1 MSADLVVFA
10 EQEQGIPHRVALELC
25 TGARGLAAELGGQ
38 AVAIAFGPGA
48 RDAAAAL
55 GAHGAA
61 RVLVAPDPLFA
72 EYGPAAQADGLIQLL
87 RDGMLSGAAR
97 PTAVLL
103 PSTSDGR
110 DIAGR
115 LSARLGLG
123 VLANAIQL
131 SVEAGRLVSQQSA
144 FEGALLISCETRGA
158 DPAVITVR
166 PKTFAAQ
173 ARDGAAAW
181 DAASLV
187 VEELA
192 IAPRPES
199 CRARAVQVVQETVQA
214 GVSLDAAPIVVS
226 GGRGMGGPEAFALVR
241 ELAGLLGGAV
251 GASRAAVDAGWVPY
265 TMQVGQ
271 TGTTVRPALYVACGI
286 SGALQHRVGMQGS
299 EAIVA
304 INRDP
309 DAPIFALAD
318 LGIVGDVHDIL
329 PRLIEEIRR
338 RKAP

>member
-1 MSADLVVFA
+1 
-10 EQEQGIPHRVALELC
+10 
-25 TGARGLAAELGGQ
+25 
-38 AVAIAFGPGA
+38 
-48 RDAAAAL
+48 
-55 GAHGAA
+55 
-61 RVLVAPDPLFA
+61 
-72 EYGPAAQADGLIQLL
+72 
-87 RDGMLSGAAR
+87 
-97 PTAVLL
+97 VLL

-131 SVEAGRLVSQQSA
+131 SVESGRLVSQQSA
-144 FEGALLISCETRGA
+144 FEGALLISCETLGS

-166 PKTFAAQ
+166 PKTFTAQ
-173 ARDGAAAW
+173 VLDGAAAR
-181 DAASLV
+181 DAASL

-192 IAPRPES
+192 IAPRPQS
-199 CRARAVQVVQETVQA
+199 CRARAVQVVQETAQS

-226 GGRGMGGPEAFALVR
+226 GGRGMGGPVAFALVR

-271 TGTTVRPALYVACGI
+271 TGTTVRPALYIACGI

-299 EAIVA
+299 DAIIA

-318 LGIVGDVHDIL
+318 LGIVGDVHEIL